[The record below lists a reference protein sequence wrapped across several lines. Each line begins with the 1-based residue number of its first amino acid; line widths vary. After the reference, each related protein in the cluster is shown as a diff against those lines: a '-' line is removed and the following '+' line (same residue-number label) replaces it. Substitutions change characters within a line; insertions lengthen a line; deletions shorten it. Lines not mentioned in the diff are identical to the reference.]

1 MKYSLKEEKELM
13 TSIWSMNIKD
23 DPLNFVRFI
32 FPWGKEGTPLE
43 HFSGP
48 RKWQE
53 KILRDIS
60 IHIQRN
66 QSIDM
71 PEMFRMAVAS
81 GRGIGKSALVA
92 WIILW
97 MLSTRL
103 GSTIIVTANTEQ
115 QLRSRTWSE
124 LGKWLTLAIN
134 SHWFAKTAT
143 TIKPDAW
150 FDEALKR
157 DLQIDTGYYYAQA
170 QLWSEENPD
179 AFAGIHSTYGVCLI
193 MDEASGIPAPIYSV
207 SEGFFSEPT
216 TNRYWFT
223 FSNPRRNTGPFYDSF
238 HSRRQYWKTEQIDSR
253 DVEGTDKE
261 LFQKMIEQYGEDSTV
276 SRVEVMGEFP
286 QADDDTVIPMEL
298 IRAAMGREV
307 SLTASEPIIWGLDVA
322 RFGGDNSALCVRQGN
337 TVIDIQSFQSMDLMQ
352 LCGVIKNMYDD
363 ATVMEQPQEILVDV
377 IGLGSGVVDRLAEQN
392 LPVRGVNV
400 AEAPAT
406 KKNYLNLRA
415 ELWFAIKDWLAQ
427 RDCRLPE
434 NDELASELA
443 APQYKYTSS
452 GKIKIESKDEMRKR
466 GIKSPDKADAL
477 ALTMA
482 SSAASFSGSASYL
495 GYNFKKPLKSRI
507 FRVG

>member
-66 QSIDM
+66 QSVDM

-103 GSTIIVTANTEQ
+103 GATIIVTANTEQ
-115 QLRSRTWSE
+115 QLRSRTWAE

-157 DLQIDTGYYYAQA
+157 DLQIDTGYYYAQ
-170 QLWSEENPD
+170 
-179 AFAGIHSTYGVCLI
+179 
-193 MDEASGIPAPIYSV
+193 
-207 SEGFFSEPT
+207 
-216 TNRYWFT
+216 
-223 FSNPRRNTGPFYDSF
+223 RRVVA
-238 HSRRQYWKTEQIDSR
+238 TES
-253 DVEGTDKE
+253 
-261 LFQKMIEQYGEDSTV
+261 S
-276 SRVEVMGEFP
+276 
-286 QADDDTVIPMEL
+286 
-298 IRAAMGREV
+298 
-307 SLTASEPIIWGLDVA
+307 
-322 RFGGDNSALCVRQGN
+322 
-337 TVIDIQSFQSMDLMQ
+337 DI
-352 LCGVIKNMYDD
+352 
-363 ATVMEQPQEILVDV
+363 
-377 IGLGSGVVDRLAEQN
+377 
-392 LPVRGVNV
+392 
-400 AEAPAT
+400 
-406 KKNYLNLRA
+406 
-415 ELWFAIKDWLAQ
+415 
-427 RDCRLPE
+427 
-434 NDELASELA
+434 
-443 APQYKYTSS
+443 
-452 GKIKIESKDEMRKR
+452 
-466 GIKSPDKADAL
+466 
-477 ALTMA
+477 
-482 SSAASFSGSASYL
+482 
-495 GYNFKKPLKSRI
+495 
-507 FRVG
+507 